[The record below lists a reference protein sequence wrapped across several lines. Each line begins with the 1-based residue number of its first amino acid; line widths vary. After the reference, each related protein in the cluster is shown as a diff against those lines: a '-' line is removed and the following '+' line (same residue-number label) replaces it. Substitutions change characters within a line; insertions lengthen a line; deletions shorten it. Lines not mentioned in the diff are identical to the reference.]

1 MNSDHFEIFKAV
13 RQVQRGP
20 TTIRY
25 ICLICKR
32 YLNGWDIRKG
42 FAVCWKC
49 REIHIIP
56 PKIEVKNPQPA
67 PQKATLLQL
76 KDGNFVILVE

>member
-1 MNSDHFEIFKAV
+1 MNSDQLEIFKAV

-25 ICLICKR
+25 LCLICKS
-32 YLNGWDIRKG
+32 YLSSWDVRKQK
-42 FAVCWKC
+42 AVCWKC
-49 REIHIIP
+49 RQIYFPP
-56 PKIEVKNPQPA
+56 PKIELKNPR

-76 KDGNFVILVE
+76 KDGKFAIIVE